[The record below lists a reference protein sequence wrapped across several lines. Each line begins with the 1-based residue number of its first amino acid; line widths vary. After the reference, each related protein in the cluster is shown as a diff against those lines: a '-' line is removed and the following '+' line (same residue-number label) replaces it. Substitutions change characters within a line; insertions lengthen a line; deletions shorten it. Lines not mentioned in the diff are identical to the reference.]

1 MEGLKIKSGGKTLF
15 LLPTGD
21 VAEDGTEKVVGKW
34 RSESK
39 GNEVRNRLRYD
50 VGGAEQAALPV
61 KYSFNEFNQLVAVL
75 PGAGDG
81 GADGDPYAFRGRIRI
96 NDNHDLVYEVYAR
109 DGTQTANRVTVY
121 GDISFAEK
129 TNDLVLALTGGGEA
143 VIKGTKGANGI
154 SLLKAEKNFVGEF
167 KADDLLRFTAAT
179 SNDFSNSP
187 ARVAKKAQIEF
198 VGEWNMKEEEGENR
212 LVFVSNVISSGGQKT
227 VSLGFAG
234 KVKAVSFGFAYYADK
249 DGNNIAFNIKGEH
262 KWNATE
268 AKWELSLGYSEKKFK
283 AEVAGHIER
292 KGKYGTFVLTGSA
305 KIEHESGKPTTLSLE
320 IEGSY
325 TFQNNK
331 LVFKVDLQTN
341 DGKVSYDLRLE
352 GKFVFKSGTLSFQ
365 VKVGNKNPGED
376 FSINITFQS
385 DGDQLKT
392 DLSFVLEKKKS
403 EIKLSFQFELRMRW
417 KDGVLVKDKPK
428 ELAA

>member
-39 GNEVRNRLRYD
+39 GNEARNRLRYD
-50 VGGAEQAALPV
+50 VGGAEQTALPV

-96 NDNHDLVYEVYAR
+96 NDNHDLVYEVSAK
-109 DGTQTANRVTVY
+109 DGAPANNRVTVY

-129 TNDLVLALTGGGEA
+129 TNDLALALTDGGQA
-143 VIKGTKGANGI
+143 VIKGEKGASGI
-154 SLLKAEKNFVGEF
+154 SLMKAEKNFVGEF
-167 KADDLLRFTAAT
+167 NADDLLRFVAFTR
-179 SNDFSNSP
+179 NDFTGSP
-187 ARVAKKAQIEF
+187 TRVPKKAQIEF
-198 VGEWNMKEEEGENR
+198 VGKWDMHEKEGENQ
-212 LVFVSNVISSGGQKT
+212 LVFVSNVVSSGGQTT
-227 VSLGFAG
+227 VALGFAG
-234 KVKAVSFGFAYYADK
+234 KVQAVTFGFAYYADK
-249 DGNNIAFNIKGEH
+249 DGHNLAFNIKGEH

-283 AEVAGHIER
+283 AVFAGSITR
-292 KGKYGTFVLTGSA
+292 KGKYGVFSLTGAAS
-305 KIEHESGKPTTLSLE
+305 IEHEAGKSATMSLQV
-320 IEGSY
+320 EGTY
-325 TFQNNK
+325 TFENNK
-331 LVFKVDLQTN
+331 LVFKIDVQT
-341 DGKVSYDLRLE
+341 DQGKLTYDLLLE

-365 VKVGNKNPGED
+365 VKFGNKNPSED
-376 FSINITFQS
+376 FSIGITFQS

-392 DLSFVLEKKKS
+392 DLSVVLEKKKN

-417 KDGVLVKDKPK
+417 KDGVLIKDKPK
-428 ELAA
+428 EIAA